1 VLDRLYGAG
10 YGRGEL
16 GAVGWG
22 RASSHAAE
30 SIKTK
35 RESAC
40 MSESRADIDQGDS
53 EIRKTVLACL
63 RQRERRAL
71 FVTELATALRKAH
84 GVSASGVERALA
96 VLESDW
102 SVVIRDHYCADP
114 HVVGADLRIVALVE
128 PGAGDD
134 GQMQA
139 IHEVEATWHEWLAEY
154 MANHRCT

>member
-1 VLDRLYGAG
+1 MGAAG
-10 YGRGEL
+10 Q
-16 GAVGWG
+16 G
-22 RASSHAAE
+22 RASSHAAD
-30 SIKTK
+30 SVATK

-128 PGAGDD
+128 PDAGDD

>member
-1 VLDRLYGAG
+1 M
-10 YGRGEL
+10 
-16 GAVGWG
+16 
-22 RASSHAAE
+22 AE
-30 SIKTK
+30 SIETK

-40 MSESRADIDQGDS
+40 MSESKADVDQHDS

-71 FVTELATALRKAH
+71 FVTELAISLRKAH
-84 GVSASGVERALA
+84 GASAVERALA
-96 VLESDW
+96 ALESDW

-128 PGAGDD
+128 PRAGDD

-139 IHEVEATWHEWLAEY
+139 IRKVEATWYEWLAEY